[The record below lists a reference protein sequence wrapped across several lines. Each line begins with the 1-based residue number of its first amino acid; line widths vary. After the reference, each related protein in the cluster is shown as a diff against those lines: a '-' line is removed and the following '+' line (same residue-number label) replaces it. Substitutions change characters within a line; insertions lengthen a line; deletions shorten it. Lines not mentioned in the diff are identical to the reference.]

1 MEGLRGKRTAI
12 TPTGCRWTFGGC
24 DVGSVKGGQAQDE
37 TVTVGR
43 VHEVSGK
50 SFGDGVEF
58 DQGRGRNLVE
68 EK

>member
-1 MEGLRGKRTAI
+1 ML
-12 TPTGCRWTFGGC
+12 GGC
-24 DVGSVKGGQAQDE
+24 GVASAVEEGQAQDE

-50 SFGDGVEF
+50 NSGDGVEF

-68 EK
+68 EKVRQDCL